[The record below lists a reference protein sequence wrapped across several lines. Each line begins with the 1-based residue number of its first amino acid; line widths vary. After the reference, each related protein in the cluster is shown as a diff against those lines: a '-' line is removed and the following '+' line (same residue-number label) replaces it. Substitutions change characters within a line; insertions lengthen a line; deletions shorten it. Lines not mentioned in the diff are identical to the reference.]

1 MVILKTFR
9 KELLKYKKSIEN
21 SAIFYLR
28 VQENTNFFLKDAQ
41 MRNVELFFIW
51 TILGFLQISYQ
62 PL

>member
-9 KELLKYKKSIEN
+9 KELLKYKKSIET

-41 MRNVELFFIW
+41 MRNVELFFI
-51 TILGFLQISYQ
+51 
-62 PL
+62 